1 MEDAGTNVIF
11 VIALVFAAAA
21 FLTVIAAFVAAWWD
35 NNPRITVRRG
45 SKSADFDGK
54 LPDSAS

>member
-21 FLTVIAAFVAAWWD
+21 ILTVFAEFVAAWWD
-35 NNPRITVRRG
+35 NNPRVTVRRG

>member
-1 MEDAGTNVIF
+1 VEDAGTNVIF
-11 VIALVFAAAA
+11 VIALVFVA
-21 FLTVIAAFVAAWWD
+21 AAFVAAWWD
-35 NNPRITVRRG
+35 NNPRVTVRRG